1 MNGMR
6 PEFMKKAVLS
16 KSYYETPNPY
26 VNAPSC
32 HVNLLELSRYAR
44 KKGKKLAD
52 LSQDEVNQFLIWG
65 EKMAVS
71 RVAFMWVF
79 K

>member
-1 MNGMR
+1 MFDRTLSEKRRELR

-32 HVNLLELSRYAR
+32 HVNLLELSRYAKR
-44 KKGKKLAD
+44 CGKKLVE
-52 LSQDEVNQFLIWG
+52 LTQEEVKKFSI
-65 EKMAVS
+65 
-71 RVAFMWVF
+71 
-79 K
+79 

>member
-1 MNGMR
+1 MLDRTLSEKRRELR
-6 PEFMKKAVLS
+6 PEFMKKAVIS
-16 KSYYETPNPY
+16 KGYYETPNPY

-52 LSQDEVNQFLIWG
+52 LSQDEVNQFLI
-65 EKMAVS
+65 
-71 RVAFMWVF
+71 
-79 K
+79 